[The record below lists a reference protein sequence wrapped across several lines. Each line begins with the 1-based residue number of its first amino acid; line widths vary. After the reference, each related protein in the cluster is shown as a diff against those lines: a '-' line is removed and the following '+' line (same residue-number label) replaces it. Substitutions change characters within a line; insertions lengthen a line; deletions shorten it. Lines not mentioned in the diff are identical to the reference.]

1 MLFYIALATL
11 ADDERSCAEEIFI
24 TYEKRIYSIALKILK
39 NHHDAEDTLDRV
51 MINVIE
57 NIDKFFGQNRN
68 IIEAQI
74 VIYTRN
80 EAINLYNKNVRRSK
94 REISYTCLS
103 DDGVNIDVDIIDET
117 SYIEDIVISKETME
131 SVEKYLHRLPI
142 EYRDTIKLVYVC
154 GYSNKEAAK
163 ILHVTPNAVVLRL
176 FKAKNKLI
184 NMVGGEFS
192 ERI

>member
-1 MLFYIALATL
+1 MMFYVALATL
-11 ADDERSCAEEIFI
+11 ADDERSCAEDIFI
-24 TYEKRIYSIALKILK
+24 TYEKRIYNIALKILK

-57 NIDKFFGQNRN
+57 NIDKFFDQSRN
-68 IIEAQI
+68 IVEAQI

-80 EAINLYNKNVRRSK
+80 EAINLYKKNMRRLK
-94 REISYTCLS
+94 HEHSYTCIS
-103 DDGVNIDVDIIDET
+103 EDGINIDVDIIDEE
-117 SYIEDIVISKETME
+117 SYIEDIVINKETIEIMD
-131 SVEKYLHRLPI
+131 KYLHQLSAD
-142 EYRDTIKLVYVC
+142 YRDTIKLVYVC

-163 ILHVTPNAVVLRL
+163 ILHVTPNAVALRL